1 MRTIAIPRRRSQAGI
16 SKKRY
21 VSTPCASMTVV
32 VNNTIHSINI
42 NLFADDFINLYT
54 TYYNPAKRW
63 VLTQLKDPYDADD
76 VVMEAFNW
84 IIENSIDIFSS
95 AQKSDQ
101 EYLSNV
107 VYSSVRRISRKYI
120 RCLQMKKK
128 RIDSTSD
135 LDSILAYSIFTQ
147 ETYIE
152 VDTIEQKLKKLPNKY
167 RRVMKY
173 YIYGYS
179 TKQIAQL
186 LQTTP
191 ENIRKIEH
199 RACQKLRL
207 YESNNLHILPKSSN
221 IF

>member
-1 MRTIAIPRRRSQAGI
+1 
-16 SKKRY
+16 
-21 VSTPCASMTVV
+21 
-32 VNNTIHSINI
+32 
-42 NLFADDFINLYT
+42 
-54 TYYNPAKRW
+54 
-63 VLTQLKDPYDADD
+63 
-76 VVMEAFNW
+76 
-84 IIENSIDIFSS
+84 
-95 AQKSDQ
+95 
-101 EYLSNV
+101 
-107 VYSSVRRISRKYI
+107 
-120 RCLQMKKK
+120 MKKK